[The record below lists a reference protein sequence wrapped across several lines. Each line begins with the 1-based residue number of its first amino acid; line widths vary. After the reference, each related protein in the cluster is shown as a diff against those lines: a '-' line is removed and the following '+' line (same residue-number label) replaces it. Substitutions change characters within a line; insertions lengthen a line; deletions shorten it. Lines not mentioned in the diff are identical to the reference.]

1 MRESSRTLDRKCFY
15 YISEVQSSAERR
27 LYLRC
32 FGGKIQSTLLEESYL
47 SLDLFSANKFG
58 VWCAEQVYKA
68 NVPYTWDTEMD
79 EQVMTCPWGSSSKGE
94 QTSDTI
100 WAEWTSLSGPTVGPR
115 RRPVAR
121 GRGGNTEGRVGL
133 SSILGQAAAL
143 SSRRHLWLSSSNKM
157 PPGGAHFHGLPPP
170 LPPPPDFLPHVLP
183 SRPVSCQQ
191 LPASLS
197 WLHRLSPRLLLP
209 RVDLPPFYSWSDL
222 IFSPRIPAQ
231 RSL

>member
-15 YISEVQSSAERR
+15 YISEVQNSAERR

-47 SLDLFSANKFG
+47 SLDLFSTNKFG
-58 VWCAEQVYKA
+58 VWCVEQVYQA
-68 NVPYTWDTEMD
+68 SVPYTWDTEID

-157 PPGGAHFHGLPPP
+157 PPGGSHFHGLPPP
-170 LPPPPDFLPHVLP
+170 PRPTSSLTSYPHVP
-183 SRPVSCQQ
+183 C
-191 LPASLS
+191 PASNCQ
-197 WLHRLSPRLLLP
+197 LL
-209 RVDLPPFYSWSDL
+209 
-222 IFSPRIPAQ
+222 
-231 RSL
+231 